1 MLALIAILPPGLR
14 APPVVPRCGVARCCA
29 DASRQMSEI
38 QQTVAA
44 QPVVVYSKSWC
55 PFCTE
60 CKELLD
66 SMEQPYTVVELDQR
80 DDGDAVQAALL
91 SLTRQRTVPNVF
103 VGGQHLGGNDDT
115 QAAPTNPA
123 PAPAPDRR
131 PTAGRTPNADPDR
144 SPKQAA
150 ARSGRLAEMLAGS
163 GSGVAAAAADAREV
177 DLPANRARR
186 VNLGLAVASPLVA
199 AALFFAQ
206 RSSLLGVDPVTL
218 LAKMEAQSP
227 ALPAALANGRP
238 TVVDFYAPWCESCK
252 VSAPGM
258 YRLERLYAD
267 KINYVVINGDDAR
280 NANLV
285 QRFGVDGIP
294 HLALISADRK
304 LVGTLIGEVPEAVLE
319 SNLRALA
326 AGAAL
331 PYASTNAQRQ

>member
-1 MLALIAILPPGLR
+1 MHAQLALVAAILQPGLR

-55 PFCTE
+55 PYCAE

-66 SMEQPYTVVELDQR
+66 SMEQPYTVVELDQH

-115 QAAPTNPA
+115 QAA
-123 PAPAPDRR
+123 
-131 PTAGRTPNADPDR
+131 
-144 SPKQAA
+144 
-150 ARSGRLAEMLAGS
+150 ARSGRFAEMLAGS
-163 GSGVAAAAADAREV
+163 SSEAREV
-177 DLPANRARR
+177 DLPPNRARR

-218 LAKMEAQSP
+218 LAKMEV
-227 ALPAALANGRP
+227 R
-238 TVVDFYAPWCESCK
+238 VRVR
-252 VSAPGM
+252 V
-258 YRLERLYAD
+258 R
-267 KINYVVINGDDAR
+267 AR
-280 NANLV
+280 
-285 QRFGVDGIP
+285 G
-294 HLALISADRK
+294 
-304 LVGTLIGEVPEAVLE
+304 
-319 SNLRALA
+319 
-326 AGAAL
+326 
-331 PYASTNAQRQ
+331 

>member
-1 MLALIAILPPGLR
+1 MLLVAILGLAPGLR
-14 APPVVPRCGVARCCA
+14 PPPVPPRCGAARCCA

-38 QQTVAA
+38 QQMVAA

-55 PFCTE
+55 PFCTQ

-66 SMEQPYTVVELDQR
+66 SIEQPYTVVELDQR

-91 SLTRQRTVPNVF
+91 SLTRQRTVPSVF
-103 VGGQHLGGNDDT
+103 VSGQHLGGNDDT
-115 QAAPTNPA
+115 QAA
-123 PAPAPDRR
+123 
-131 PTAGRTPNADPDR
+131 
-144 SPKQAA
+144 
-150 ARSGRLAEMLAGS
+150 ARSGRLTAMLAGS
-163 GSGVAAAAADAREV
+163 SSGLAGAAADARVV
-177 DLPANRARR
+177 DLPPNRARR
-186 VNLGLAVASPLVA
+186 VNLGLAVASPVVA
-199 AALFFAQ
+199 ASLFFAQ
-206 RSSLLGVDPVTL
+206 RSSLLGIDPVGL
-218 LAKMEAQSP
+218 LGKMEAQSP
-227 ALPAALANGRP
+227 TLPVALANGRP

-258 YRLERLYAD
+258 YRLERLYAE
-267 KINYVVINGDDAR
+267 KVNFVVMNGDDAR
-280 NANLV
+280 NAGMV

-331 PYASTNAQRQ
+331 PYASTNAQRQL